1 MKVKYDFVTNS
12 STTSYIFV
20 VPFKKFDADT
30 IRSFDYSG
38 NVLEDITYFEKMEN
52 IIGWVQDS
60 PVDWVNPIMGPR
72 QYVNLSKESYDKVVS
87 SWKEVEKTKDTLTLV
102 KVDWERSR
110 TNSDSFRN
118 SLEKYIEKNFGY
130 IVDMES
136 W

>member
-1 MKVKYDFVTNS
+1 MKIKYDFVTNS

-20 VPFKKFDADT
+20 VPFKKFDVDT
-30 IRSFDYSG
+30 IRSFDYTG
-38 NVLEDITYFEKMEN
+38 NILEDITYFEKMEN

-72 QYVNLSKESYDKVVS
+72 QYVNLSKKAYDKVVR
-87 SWKEVEKTKDTLTLV
+87 SWQEVEKSKDTLTLV

-110 TNSDSFRN
+110 DASDGFRN
-118 SLEKYIEKNFGY
+118 SLEKYIEKNFGT
-130 IVDMES
+130 IVDTES